1 MIAEYIIP
9 KKHTATEHYSFWL
22 RPDTMQ
28 YIRTCNKATR
38 ISQGQILQIIV
49 DYFRLTRRAA
59 VEKLSD
65 EDQERLKTVKL
76 FLRIIP
82 L

>member
-1 MIAEYIIP
+1 M
-9 KKHTATEHYSFWL
+9 
-22 RPDTMQ
+22 R
-28 YIRTCNKATR
+28 YIRTCNKVTR